1 MCTHRGGPVTG
12 RAGRDIRAGD
22 ERVPGRPCVHADRR
36 NRPAGRWPGRDER
49 GHLRAWHWAGRGCR
63 GSVTGTRR
71 RHRRVPP
78 SPRACAQDQCVLPGV
93 CGGVFSVLLEGTRV
107 EQGRPTSHPRGPR
120 SAPRRS
126 RSLSLVQAAVFPS
139 VEAQETSHPPPP
151 AAAWAQ
157 AASAPRGPTRET
169 GGKEPHDALRAIE
182 VRQGHLRS
190 G

>member
-22 ERVPGRPCVHADRR
+22 ERVAGRPCVHADRR

-49 GHLRAWHWAGRGCR
+49 SAGLALGGTRLQGQCDRDPPSAQAGPSEPESLCPGQVRPSRGVRGGLLRAAGGDQ
-63 GSVTGTRR
+63 GGAGAS
-71 RHRRVPP
+71 HLPP
-78 SPRACAQDQCVLPGV
+78 S
-93 CGGVFSVLLEGTRV
+93 
-107 EQGRPTSHPRGPR
+107 GPR

-169 GGKEPHDALRAIE
+169 GGKEPHDALWAIE